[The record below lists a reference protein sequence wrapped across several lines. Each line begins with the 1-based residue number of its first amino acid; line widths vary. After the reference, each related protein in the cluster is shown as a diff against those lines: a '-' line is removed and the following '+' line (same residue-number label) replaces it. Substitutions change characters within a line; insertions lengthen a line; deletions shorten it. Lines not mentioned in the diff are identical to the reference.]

1 MANEN
6 RVESR
11 TTHSTTPI
19 GGERIDVQRTETIE
33 RDYNAPVYGR
43 TATAGKS
50 ISWGAVFAGALLA
63 LVVQLMLSV
72 LGIGIGASTINPLTE
87 QNPADGIGTGAAIW
101 FVVSSL
107 IALFAGGWVAGHLAG
122 VSRSSDRA
130 LHGILTWG
138 LTTLVTFYLLTTAI
152 GGLIGGTANLLT
164 RGMSAVNVDSRV
176 VSRVENVAGSAANT
190 AANQLPSEQRTREVG
205 SAAASGVARAGIWTF
220 IFMLVGAIAAALGGY
235 ASSARRD
242 GRRDEVDTIRT
253 T

>member
-33 RDYNAPVYGR
+33 RDYNAPVHAR
-43 TATAGKS
+43 PETAGKS
-50 ISWGAVFAGALLA
+50 ISWGAILAGALLA

-72 LGIGIGASTINPLTE
+72 LGIGIGASTINPLSE

-122 VSRSSDRA
+122 VARNSDRA

-164 RGMSAVNVDSRV
+164 RGMSAVNVDSRTIN
-176 VSRVENVAGSAANT
+176 RVENAIPSANT
-190 AANQLPSEQRTREVG
+190 VANQLPSEQRTREVG
-205 SAAASGVARAGIWTF
+205 SAAASGVAKAGIWTF
-220 IFMLVGAIAAALGGY
+220 IFMLVGAIAAAIGGY
-235 ASSARRD
+235 VSSSRRD
-242 GRRDEVDTIRT
+242 GRRDEIDTIRT